1 MHTGY
6 GVKQRFS
13 LIEDHWLYFLGYGVI
28 LASFSLT
35 LRFWDLFAVR
45 SVLYPIYIANAPHA
59 RFEPMRSPRALPV
72 FAVPLAAWDSG
83 LQLVMMRIG
92 GARPRRD

>member
-1 MHTGY
+1 MWPIKKFECP
-6 GVKQRFS
+6 VKGPTVHS
-13 LIEDHWLYFLGYGVI
+13 
-28 LASFSLT
+28 A
-35 LRFWDLFAVR
+35 RFWDLFAVR

-59 RFEPMRSPRALPV
+59 RFESMRSPKALPV